1 MQGKI
6 VGPIFGTTKG
16 AALEEDKIGDWIK
29 GSFGVT
35 CPIYEKRLA
44 EHGKRFLTG
53 DKLTIADFKAFQHW
67 ITASDCN
74 KGSKVGQAGLDAVNA
89 EVAKYPNVQRWV
101 NNMKQELATY
111 LDSGRVPTPL

>member
-1 MQGKI
+1 MQGKF
-6 VGPIFGTTKG
+6 VGFLFPTTRG
-16 AALEEDKIGDWIK
+16 AELDESKVPDWIK
-29 GSFGVT
+29 NSYGAV
-35 CPIYEKRLA
+35 CAIYEKRLA

-74 KGSKVGQAGLDAVNA
+74 KGTKVPQNILDQVNA
-89 EVAKYPNVQRWV
+89 EVAKHPNVQRWV

-111 LDSGRVPTPL
+111 LASGRVPTPI